1 MPPPPKKN
9 KQTKKNKPNMGLFL
23 VCFFGLIFNYLLV
36 SNKWSILRHKIVAT
50 ENADSALF
58 NQQESI
64 YIYIYISVYIYI

>member
-1 MPPPPKKN
+1 MPPPPNKKKTSKQK
-9 KQTKKNKPNMGLFL
+9 KQTQHGFVFL

-64 YIYIYISVYIYI
+64 YIYMYLCIYI